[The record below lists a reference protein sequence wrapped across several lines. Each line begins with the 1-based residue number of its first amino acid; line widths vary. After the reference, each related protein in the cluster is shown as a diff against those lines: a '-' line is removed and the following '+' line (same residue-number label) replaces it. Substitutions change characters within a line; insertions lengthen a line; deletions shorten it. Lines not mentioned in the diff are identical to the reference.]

1 MKRMTNAILRILP
14 GLTILICLGLAG
26 WIWLPFNGP
35 PSQQIAAPA
44 PNPTQAATPIAETLE
59 TGAQQLTERPLF
71 HMTRRPPA
79 PAEEAAPAA
88 PVEVTL
94 SLTGVLDSD
103 DVQIAL
109 LRLSN
114 SPELLRRRVG
124 EEIGDWLIVDIT
136 KTSITVIAK
145 NGESQII
152 ALSPS
157 SP

>member
-114 SPELLRRRVG
+114 RRHHKNVEHRHRQK
-124 EEIGDWLIVDIT
+124 WLVSDYRLV
-136 KTSITVIAK
+136 SVIAVK
-145 NGESQII
+145 LTRASFCQNT
-152 ALSPS
+152 L
-157 SP
+157 